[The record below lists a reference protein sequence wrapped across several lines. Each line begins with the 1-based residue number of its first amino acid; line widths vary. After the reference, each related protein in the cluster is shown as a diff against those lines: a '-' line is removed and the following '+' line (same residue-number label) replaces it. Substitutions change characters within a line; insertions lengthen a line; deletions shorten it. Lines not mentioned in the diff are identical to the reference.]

1 MKNRMTKSGI
11 GIVNDMEGIGKTPK
25 TGDMVSVHYT
35 GYLEN
40 GQVFDS
46 SHSRNQ
52 PFEFELGVGRVI
64 KGWDEG
70 LSDMKV
76 TGKRTLVIP
85 PELGYGERGAPPKI
99 PGNEIL
105 IFDIEF
111 LKIRKIDNERIR
123 RNIEQHKKDK
133 INKFIS
139 GEKNDND

>member
-1 MKNRMTKSGI
+1 
-11 GIVNDMEGIGKTPK
+11 
-25 TGDMVSVHYT
+25 MVSVHYT